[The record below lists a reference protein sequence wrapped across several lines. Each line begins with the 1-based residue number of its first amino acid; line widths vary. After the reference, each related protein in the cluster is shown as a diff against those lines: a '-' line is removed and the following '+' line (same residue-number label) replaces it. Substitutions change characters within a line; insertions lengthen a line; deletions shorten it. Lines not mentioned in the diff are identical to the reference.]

1 MKKPEKP
8 DAANPASRLSCILD
22 GTDVRSLIWSAMPN
36 SNTDLGDF
44 GFTDTRRDLLK
55 CVVVSIVTAGVGV
68 GLFQL
73 AHNGRVFLGL
83 IPVFYLALKLSWLDF
98 SATDVMVTGGTT
110 ILSIAVF
117 SMIAFRLLA
126 L

>member
-1 MKKPEKP
+1 MIGMV
-8 DAANPASRLSCILD
+8 AGLIICAN
-22 GTDVRSLIWSAMPN
+22 TNW
-36 SNTDLGDF
+36 GDF

-55 CVVVSIVTAGVGV
+55 CAVVSIVTAGIGV

-83 IPVFYLALKLSWLDF
+83 IPVFYLGLKLSWLDF
-98 SATDVMVTGGTT
+98 SMTDVMVVGGTT
-110 ILSIAVF
+110 ILSIALF
-117 SMIAFRLLA
+117 IMIISTLLA

>member
-1 MKKPEKP
+1 M
-8 DAANPASRLSCILD
+8 S
-22 GTDVRSLIWSAMPN
+22 SLVLFVVLFLGIIVGMVVGLVICA
-36 SNTDLGDF
+36 NTDLGDF

-55 CVVVSIVTAGVGV
+55 CAVVSIVTAGVGV

-83 IPVFYLALKLSWLDF
+83 IPIFYLGLKLSWLDF

-117 SMIAFRLLA
+117 SMIASMLLA

>member
-1 MKKPEKP
+1 MIGMV
-8 DAANPASRLSCILD
+8 AGLFICA
-22 GTDVRSLIWSAMPN
+22 
-36 SNTDLGDF
+36 NTDLGDF

-55 CVVVSIVTAGVGV
+55 CAVVSIVTAGVGV

-83 IPVFYLALKLSWLDF
+83 IPIFYLGLKLSWLDL
-98 SATDVMVTGGTT
+98 SMTDVMVTGGTT
-110 ILSIAVF
+110 ILSIAVL
-117 SMIAFRLLA
+117 SMVVFTLLG